1 VNLTETVIV
10 LDHGE
15 KIAQG
20 SLAELLRNKE
30 VIRAYL
36 GHSAVGSA

>member
-1 VNLTETVIV
+1 MNLADRVVV

-15 KIAQG
+15 KIAEG
-20 SLAELLRNKE
+20 TPAEVRRNEE

-36 GHSAVGSA
+36 GRSAAIA